1 MFKSKK
7 SYAVEYDTAEYENIN
22 SSNTDSMDNSTCVKC
37 QTYVAPDADDTQVF
51 SGLSQIYK
59 AIRAVKSSKI
69 IRAISNVSIF
79 GTPSNDRIPD
89 AEPNRTHTMLSPDGL
104 CLRCEIHG
112 HPERFHGCAFCRRPL
127 RNLYACTVCRLGFT
141 EWLNGVGLD
150 NHSHSN
156 SHSNSHS
163 HSVMSKILESG
174 YIVNREFVYIESQ
187 SLTDYEWPGFY
198 AGLISANTENA
209 FLPAWVIPKTL
220 RIMPMSNV
228 DTDAG
233 LLKLLEQ
240 NNIHLYNNVQID
252 LAKFDSAN
260 ILKVITFNDRN

>member
-7 SYAVEYDTAEYENIN
+7 SYTIEYDTAEYEII
-22 SSNTDSMDNSTCVKC
+22 DSMDSSTCVKC
-37 QTYVAPDADDTQVF
+37 KTYVALDADETHVF
-51 SGLSQIYK
+51 DGLSTSHIYK
-59 AIRAVKSSKI
+59 AIRAVKSSKFI
-69 IRAISNVSIF
+69 QAISNVSIF
-79 GTPSNDRIPD
+79 GADRTD
-89 AEPNRTHTMLSPDGL
+89 QKHSHTMLSPDGL
-104 CLRCEIHG
+104 CLKCEIHE

-141 EWLNGVGLD
+141 EWLNGMGLD
-150 NHSHSN
+150 NNHN
-156 SHSNSHS
+156 HS
-163 HSVMSKILESG
+163 HSVMSKIIGSG
-174 YIVNREFVYIESQ
+174 YIANREFVYIESQ

-198 AGLISANTENA
+198 AGLISMNTQNA

-220 RIMPMSNV
+220 HIMPNINIHI

-240 NNIHLYNNVQID
+240 NNIHLYNDVQID

-260 ILKVITFNDRN
+260 IFKVNTFNDRG